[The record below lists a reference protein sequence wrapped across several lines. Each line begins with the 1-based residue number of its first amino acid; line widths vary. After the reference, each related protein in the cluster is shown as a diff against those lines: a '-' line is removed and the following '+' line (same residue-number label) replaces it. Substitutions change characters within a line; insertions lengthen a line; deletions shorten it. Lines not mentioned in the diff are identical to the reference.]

1 MRSICKAWIP
11 FYFAAMRSER
21 RVTAATTVKCVSSAY
36 AKLMLCLPL
45 PLAPAAVFLRFLRRL
60 LEGGPKKDFSKA
72 YAVHM
77 EYILDEDG
85 DENLKRGWGF
95 GPARPDIRSAYAQLM
110 LS

>member
-1 MRSICKAWIP
+1 
-11 FYFAAMRSER
+11 MRSER
-21 RVTAATTVKCVSSAY
+21 RVMAATTVKCVSSAY

-45 PLAPAAVFLRFLRRL
+45 PLAPAAVFLGFLGRL

-72 YAVHM
+72 YAVRM
-77 EYILDEDG
+77 EYIRVDEDG
-85 DENLKRGWGF
+85 DEDLERGWGF